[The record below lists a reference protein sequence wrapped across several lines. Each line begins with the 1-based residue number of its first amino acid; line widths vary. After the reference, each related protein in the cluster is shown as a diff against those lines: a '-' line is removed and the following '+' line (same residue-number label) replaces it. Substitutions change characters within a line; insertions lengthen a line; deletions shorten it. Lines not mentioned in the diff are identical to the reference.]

1 MKRNFIKGEY
11 KEEKCFKKSLTEKQK
26 FVVRSY
32 GLIAGR
38 PLIFAI
44 VLVIP
49 RFVSYVI
56 DKLGSDEEQLSAIEK
71 SGSVVWAWGENILSS
86 ISTIIFYT
94 SFSVAVSFTFALLMV
109 ALSGGKYSDDEYK
122 FFVKSFTVIVFLSF
136 LFGMIIFEYILN

>member
-1 MKRNFIKGEY
+1 MKRNFIRGEC
-11 KEEKCFKKSLTEKQK
+11 KEEKCFKTSLTEKQK

-56 DKLGSDEEQLSAIEK
+56 DRLGSDDERLSAIEK
-71 SGSVVWAWGENILSS
+71 VVFAVWAWGENILSF
-86 ISTIIFYT
+86 ISTVIFCT
-94 SFSVAVSFTFALLMV
+94 SFSVTVSFTFALLMV
-109 ALSGGKYSDDEYK
+109 ALSGEKYSDDEYK
-122 FFVKSFTVIVFLSF
+122 FFVKSCTVIVFLSF

>member
-1 MKRNFIKGEY
+1 M
-11 KEEKCFKKSLTEKQK
+11 
-26 FVVRSY
+26 
-32 GLIAGR
+32 
-38 PLIFAI
+38 
-44 VLVIP
+44 
-49 RFVSYVI
+49 I

-122 FFVKSFTVIVFLSF
+122 FFVKSCTVIVFLSF